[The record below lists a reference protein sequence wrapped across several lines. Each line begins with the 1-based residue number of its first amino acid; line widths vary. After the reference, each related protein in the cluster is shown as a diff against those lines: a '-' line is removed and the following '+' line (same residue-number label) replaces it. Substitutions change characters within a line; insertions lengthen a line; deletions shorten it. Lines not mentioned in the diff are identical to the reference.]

1 MLEFPADFGRYKLV
15 GVAGEGGMA
24 TVYRAVL
31 PGPMGFEKRLVVKVI
46 RPSLVEDEE
55 FLRALVTEALLGCQ
69 LHHPNIVEIYEFNQH
84 KGRYYLAMELV
95 DGVSLSYM
103 VKRHRKVGY
112 TIPTPV
118 IMLLLEQIVEGLHY
132 AHNARNEDGSL
143 LDVIHRD
150 LKPSNI
156 AITPEGRLKILDFGI
171 ARASLDRSG
180 METSGAIRG
189 TPRYMSPEQIETPLN
204 VTPASDLFSVGS
216 VLYELVTLRPLFAPQ
231 PGRDPTDL
239 VIHMP
244 LDERIEEVKNRHA
257 GLGRVFE
264 RLIARPLGLRYGTAE
279 AVARDM
285 TVLLEQHAD
294 PARAKI
300 YLTELVDEYKA
311 ESQEEEIPSFFSP
324 GYAEGWEPG
333 EEASERQSSPSLL
346 TATEL
351 LPDADDP
358 EATIPLPPRPHQLIT
373 GKHQRIGPQSAPSNP
388 STGHSTGTGAGY
400 ESVTGNVGRPVVRQ
414 QQPVS
419 QAATTASFGTMSVGT
434 GGTTGGISATQEGG
448 NWGIVAALAVPLV
461 VLVVVGLVMGLGVF
475 LSGQGR
481 SGASDAARGPV
492 PGHTAVDDGSASE
505 PLVERA
511 TPAEVGT
518 PAEVRERS
526 ATPTDGGSIRAK
538 AEEAAKGVEKAAV
551 KEEVTP
557 AVKEATPAESTPEPE
572 PEPVKAK
579 PKPKPKA
586 KGTGTIRVDSDP
598 WGSVTLDKKSKG
610 ETPVTLTVPVG
621 THTVTLRCMGSGQPV
636 TKQIEVA
643 KGATEKWFLPF
654 QPDLCPE

>member
-1 MLEFPADFGRYKLV
+1 
-15 GVAGEGGMA
+15 MA

-69 LHHPNIVEIYEFNQH
+69 LHHPNIVEIYEFNQY

-118 IMLLLEQIVEGLHY
+118 VMLLLEQIVEGLHY

-143 LDVIHRD
+143 LNVIHRD

-189 TPRYMSPEQIETPLN
+189 TPRYMSPEQIESPLN
-204 VTPASDLFSVGS
+204 VTPSSDLFSVGS

-244 LDERIEEVKNRHA
+244 LEERIAEVKSRHS
-257 GLGRVFE
+257 GLGAVFE
-264 RLIARPLGLRYGTAE
+264 RLIARPLGMRYGTAD
-279 AVARDM
+279 AVSRDM
-285 TVLLEQHAD
+285 SVLLQTCAD

-311 ESQEEEIPSFFSP
+311 ESKDEEIPAFFSP

-333 EEASERQSSPSLL
+333 DDASGRHSSPSLL

-351 LPDADDP
+351 LPDANDP

-373 GKHQRIGPQSAPSNP
+373 GKHKRIGPTSAPSNP
-388 STGHSTGTGAGY
+388 STGHSTGAGY
-400 ESVTGNVGRPVVRQ
+400 QSVTGSVRRTMVQ
-414 QQPVS
+414 QRAVSQPV
-419 QAATTASFGTMSVGT
+419 TTASMGTQGT
-434 GGTTGGISATQEGG
+434 GGTTGGTTTATQEGG

-461 VLVVVGLVMGLGVF
+461 LLVIVALVMGLGV
-475 LSGQGR
+475 LAQDQRVS
-481 SGASDAARGPV
+481 RGGERDPLLEIEV
-492 PGHTAVDDGSASE
+492 EDDGT
-505 PLVERA
+505 VEAAGGEQVTPKEIRERGTAPVNPTPPVDKTAGVAKDA
-511 TPAEVGT
+511 TAEKEEATTAEVEEAT
-518 PAEVRERS
+518 TAEV
-526 ATPTDGGSIRAK
+526 
-538 AEEAAKGVEKAAV
+538 
-551 KEEVTP
+551 EEV
-557 AVKEATPAESTPEPE
+557 ATATPEP
-572 PEPVKAK
+572 VT
-579 PKPKPKA
+579 PKVKPKA
-586 KGTGTIRVDSDP
+586 SGKGTIHVDAYP
-598 WGSVTLDKKSKG
+598 WASVALDGRAKG
-610 ETPVTLTVPVG
+610 QTDLKLSVPVG
-621 THTVTLRCMGSGQPV
+621 THTVTLRCMGSGEKV
-636 TKQIEVA
+636 DRKFDVK
-643 KGATEKWFLPF
+643 KGETENWFMEFPD
-654 QPDLCPE
+654 DLCPE